1 MAVGDISKRSWIKVI
16 KDFELA
22 ERTSKTVEMATNERH
37 RSWSIYVRL
46 ESQCGNLIA
55 NCVLEWIAPAEH
67 DSNQVHQIR
76 VLDAIWCAAITAQ
89 SPPRLGTYK
98 FDNAIKWS
106 ELKTLATRVQ
116 EYSWDRRSR
125 KYIWVASLV
134 HPNVEE
140 SKKIQNQ
147 SWRLSFLAMGR
158 TLIATLTRWNTNLKF
173 GYLPGIQPLYE
184 STPPIH
190 DRLALNHWRQ
200 DRFTNTETRVFVYR
214 LEDTVDPSCEWN
226 DFQGERLKMYLM
238 PFNEAFARC
247 QNRLDRN
254 LYTMAAQLLLT
265 DPKWYF
271 PKDHT
276 IPGIRQQLGAVA
288 WDTDGE
294 GQRAYITRVYF
305 EGRETGY

>member
-1 MAVGDISKRSWIKVI
+1 MSAPSSGSGPFATSATETIYRNFPSRDEVYTTGASVVIGFKDHVPMVCVVERSWAQDNNNIQLPKVEHDWEYI
-16 KDFELA
+16 D
-22 ERTSKTVEMATNERH
+22 R
-37 RSWSIYVRL
+37 
-46 ESQCGNLIA
+46 
-55 NCVLEWIAPAEH
+55 IAPE
-67 DSNQVHQIR
+67 
-76 VLDAIWCAAITAQ
+76 
-89 SPPRLGTYK
+89 
-98 FDNAIKWS
+98 
-106 ELKTLATRVQ
+106 TLFRINMGPQ
-116 EYSWDRRSR
+116 DM
-125 KYIWVASLV
+125 
-134 HPNVEE
+134 
-140 SKKIQNQ
+140 
-147 SWRLSFLAMGR
+147 SFLAMGR

-276 IPGIRQQLGAVA
+276 IPGGDRWINNSRFGVLNSKELFLPMVRR
-288 WDTDGE
+288 DGE
-294 GQRAYITRVYF
+294 I
-305 EGRETGY
+305 